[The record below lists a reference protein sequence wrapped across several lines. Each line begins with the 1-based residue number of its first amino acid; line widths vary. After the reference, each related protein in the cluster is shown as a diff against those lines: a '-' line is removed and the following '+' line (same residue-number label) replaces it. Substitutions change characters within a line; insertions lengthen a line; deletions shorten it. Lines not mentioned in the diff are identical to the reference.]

1 MEDIYEEMIVASQEI
16 AASFPQPRFYVS
28 CREPLNLSHSL
39 FEEKPQV
46 TKCRAIVLRELKD
59 DLGHGMDH
67 ARKVALEAG
76 VRPTRLIDESKSMSG
91 GE

>member
-1 MEDIYEEMIVASQEI
+1 MEDIYEEMIAASKEI
-16 AASFPQPRFYVS
+16 AASFPQPQFYVS

-39 FEEKPQV
+39 FEKNPQV

>member
-1 MEDIYEEMIVASQEI
+1 MEDIYEEMIAASKEI
-16 AASFPQPRFYVS
+16 AASFPQPQFYVS

-76 VRPTRLIDESKSMSG
+76 VRPMRLIDESKSMSG